1 MLPSLCV
8 SQIGAIVLVNCKT
21 QAAFEASNVVLEE
34 VRVFVEVDS
43 LKRKL
48 SEALSSVGIRC

>member
-1 MLPSLCV
+1 
-8 SQIGAIVLVNCKT
+8 VNCKT